1 MKKNILLLLTVAV
14 AAVILFMTADIQSVE
29 EYYNENPQ
37 AVTEDCQTVTL
48 SVSCETILEN
58 YEELNDSVKKS
69 GGVPENGVILPEGEY
84 VLCSGDTV
92 FDILDRALKYN
103 KIHFDYTGGSQNKLD
118 TVYIKGINNIYE
130 YDCGSLSGWMY
141 SVNGEFSRME
151 CSDYVLSDGDK
162 IEWVY
167 TCDLG
172 RDVGDSYYSV
182 QGE

>member
-1 MKKNILLLLTVAV
+1 MKKNIMLLLAAVAV
-14 AAVILFMTADIQSVE
+14 AVILFMTTDIQSVE

-37 AVTEDCQTVTL
+37 AVTEDSQTVTL

-58 YEELNDSVKKS
+58 YDELSESVKKA
-69 GGVPENGVILPEGEY
+69 GVVPQNGVILPEGEY

-103 KIHFDYTGGSQNKLD
+103 KIHFDYTGGGQNTLD
-118 TVYIKGINNIYE
+118 TVYIRGINNIYE

-141 SVNGEFSRME
+141 SVNGEFSQKD
-151 CSDYVLSDGDK
+151 CSDYVLSDGDR
-162 IEWVY
+162 IDWVY

-172 RDVGDSYYSV
+172 RDVGDSYYSER
-182 QGE
+182 GE